1 MAAYLYKCVLF
12 YFIYFLFGV
21 FSLWLTYLHISKE
34 VFPSYEKPETKPHTC
49 VSNKQLTC
57 LIWG

>member
-21 FSLWLTYLHISKE
+21 FSLWLPYLHISKE
-34 VFPSYEKPETKPHTC
+34 VLPSYEGYDKPENKPHTC
-49 VSNKQLTC
+49 VSY
-57 LIWG
+57 